1 MYNVCQSGSAFSC
14 SIACFNCQR
23 IDLFSTI
30 RNFDFRL
37 NKKRGS
43 SRLTGTGLEALDE
56 DNQWIHEA
64 VENNLDILKFKM
76 PRRSQYGQTPDHEL
90 LVETGATQT
99 QRHVIDEEADLRTK
113 NIATK
118 LKTYFEIPGAP
129 QTESLN

>member
-1 MYNVCQSGSAFSC
+1 M
-14 SIACFNCQR
+14 
-23 IDLFSTI
+23 FSTI
-30 RNFDFRL
+30 RNSDFRL